1 MKMFR
6 VTFVTLFCSVKLALA
21 TDMEITPFRTV
32 NQSPLVRIF
41 GLPTESSAN
50 LTPAGRL
57 GLVLSMDVANNY
69 ATNSASNEQVTLDG
83 ESYRWMLA
91 ANYGISDRLEAG
103 IEIPYILYGGGFLD
117 GFVSDWHSAFGLP
130 QGGRDAAVKDRLLF
144 SYRKDGIQKFRIN
157 HSASG
162 IGDISLNGGMKLY
175 DALGDNSHDNL
186 ALRTTLKL
194 PTGDSGSLRGSGSVD
209 FALLLCGVMNNFTEW
224 GSLGLYGSLGGMAM
238 TDGDV
243 LRDQRNNLVGFGTI
257 GLGWGPTEWI
267 SFKTQLNA
275 HTPFY
280 HASSLD
286 EISSSSLMLV
296 IGGALRF
303 SGNYL
308 LDIGVSEDVA
318 VGTAPDVAFHFG
330 LSKQF

>member
-1 MKMFR
+1 MRIFC
-6 VTFVTLFCSVKLALA
+6 VTLMTLFCSATLSLA

-32 NQSPLVRIF
+32 NQSPLVQIF
-41 GLPTESSAN
+41 GLPAESSATV
-50 LTPAGRL
+50 TPAGRL
-57 GLVLSMDVANNY
+57 RLGLSMDVANDY
-69 ATNSASNEQVTLDG
+69 ATNSTNSEQITLDG
-83 ESYRWMLA
+83 ESYRWVLA
-91 ANYGISDRLEAG
+91 AHYGISDRLEAG

-117 GFVSDWHSAFGLP
+117 GFITDWHTTFGLP
-130 QGGRDAAVKDRLLF
+130 QGGRDTVAKDRLLF
-144 SYRKDGIQKFRIN
+144 SYRKDGVQKLRMR
-157 HSASG
+157 HSDSG

-175 DALGDNSHDNL
+175 DALDDSSHDSL
-186 ALRTTLKL
+186 ALRTSLKL

-209 FALLLCGVMNNFTEW
+209 FSLSLCGSMNNFTEW

-243 LRDQRNNLVGFGTI
+243 LRDQQNNVVGFGMV
-257 GLGWGPTEWI
+257 GLGWGPAEWI
-267 SFKTQLNA
+267 SFKAQLNA
-275 HTPFY
+275 HTPLY
-280 HASSLD
+280 HGSSLD

-303 SGNYL
+303 PGNYL

-318 VGTAPDVAFHFG
+318 VSTAPDVAFHFG